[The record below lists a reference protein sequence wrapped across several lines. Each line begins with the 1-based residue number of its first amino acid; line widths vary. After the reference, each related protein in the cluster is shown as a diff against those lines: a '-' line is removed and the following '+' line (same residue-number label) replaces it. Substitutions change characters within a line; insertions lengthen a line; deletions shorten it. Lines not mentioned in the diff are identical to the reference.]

1 MLIINTPFNIS
12 RIFINLKIML
22 NIWKQ
27 RKLSFKGMKKI
38 TISNNLAL
46 DSLAPLIYASSIL
59 NKPHKTIKEINN
71 NSKLHLGLV
80 YLQSNT
86 NNINTT
92 NRKWW
97 FKTLSLW
104 NKDQKLGKKTQISA
118 QSFIWKIPPKLFYNC
133 NNLNKYFLVTFTI
146 NINSL
151 PKKYNTHILSK
162 YSQTLHEILQKRT
175 SIYTRDSDLTTVAKQ
190 LN

>member
-1 MLIINTPFNIS
+1 
-12 RIFINLKIML
+12 
-22 NIWKQ
+22 
-27 RKLSFKGMKKI
+27 MKKI

-46 DSLAPLIYASSIL
+46 DSLAPLIDAASIL

-97 FKTLSLW
+97 FKTLSL
-104 NKDQKLGKKTQISA
+104 
-118 QSFIWKIPPKLFYNC
+118 
-133 NNLNKYFLVTFTI
+133 
-146 NINSL
+146 
-151 PKKYNTHILSK
+151 
-162 YSQTLHEILQKRT
+162 
-175 SIYTRDSDLTTVAKQ
+175 
-190 LN
+190 